1 MDLIR
6 QRDFGIQQIV
16 PQLTPTADDGAAG
29 VGGCRLP
36 VGPLDWGVQKTLR
49 KSVVLETCSG
59 GSMGQPVFS
68 YII

>member
-16 PQLTPTADDGAAG
+16 PQLTPTADDGAG
-29 VGGCRLP
+29 VGGGRLP
-36 VGPLDWGVQKTLR
+36 VGPVGLGSTEDTADVLR
-49 KSVVLETCSG
+49 PGTCSG
-59 GSMGQPVFS
+59 GSVGQLIFF